1 MQKYKQV
8 FYRQFDRTLERWRL
22 SGINVAESEVYRLL
36 HSIKGTAATIGLQ
49 EWTDEAALLL
59 MHMDEEGGSE
69 QSFADVMRMIAPIV
83 RLRADVADSDSA
95 QPSDEPP
102 TVDGSRANAAAGTPA
117 ADGQRANAAAGM
129 PTADGQRANAASE
142 APATGAPTDTP
153 TAAAPAKALVLL
165 VDDDVTLLQMFKER
179 LEAEGCLVLA
189 TPFPEKAIRWFYE
202 LKPDCIVLDVEL
214 PGHSG
219 YELLTE
225 LQLRSP
231 QPFVPVVLMSALH
244 EKSDRMKAYEL
255 GADDFLAKPIDPD
268 EFAVRVLNK
277 IRRKQAIVKLMRS
290 DASKVAEPETAS
302 AAEGAVE
309 PATERWRIAILDDDP
324 IIRNLLQRRLKD
336 WQLDGKAPEVR
347 TFADGSAFFEDDWYR
362 QKGNYLL
369 ILDRM
374 MPKINGIEVLTRLR
388 ADYPADRY
396 RIIML
401 TGVGEQEEIAQAM
414 RLGTDDYVTKPFRL
428 PELEARMLRL
438 LQGNKG

>member
-8 FYRQFDRTLERWRL
+8 FIRQFDRTLELWRA
-22 SGINVAESEVYRLL
+22 SGKNVAESEVYRLL

-59 MHMDEEGGSE
+59 KHMDEEGGSE
-69 QSFADVMRMIAPIV
+69 LSFADIMRVIAPIV
-83 RLRADVADSDSA
+83 RLRADVANSDF
-95 QPSDEPP
+95 
-102 TVDGSRANAAAGTPA
+102 
-117 ADGQRANAAAGM
+117 GQSTDV
-129 PTADGQRANAASE
+129 PTADGRQANATLD
-142 APATGAPTDTP
+142 APAAGAPMDARP
-153 TAAAPAKALVLL
+153 AAAPAKALVLL

-189 TPFPEKAIRWFYE
+189 TPYPEKAIRWFYE
-202 LKPDCIVLDVEL
+202 LKPDCIVLDVVL

-219 YELLTE
+219 YDLLTV
-225 LQLRSP
+225 LQRSP
-231 QPFVPVVLMSALH
+231 QLFVPVILMSALH
-244 EKSDRMKAYEL
+244 EKSDRMKAYVL
-255 GADDFLAKPIDPD
+255 GADDFLAKPIDSD

-277 IRRKQAIVKLMRS
+277 IRRKQSIAKLMPS
-290 DASKVAEPETAS
+290 NGPKHAGTGTAL
-302 AAEGAVE
+302 AAEGDADQGAE
-309 PATERWRIAILDDDP
+309 QWRIAILDDDP

-336 WQLDGKAPEVR
+336 WRQDGKAPEVR
-347 TFADGSAFFEDDWYR
+347 TFADGSAFFEDDWHR

-414 RLGTDDYVTKPFRL
+414 RLGTDDYVIKPFRL
-428 PELEARMLRL
+428 PELEARMLRF

>member
-8 FYRQFDRTLERWRL
+8 FIRQFDRTLGQWQA
-22 SGINVAESEVYRLL
+22 SGKTIAESEVYRLL
-36 HSIKGTAATIGLQ
+36 HSIKGTGATIGLQ

-59 MHMDEEGGSE
+59 QHLDEESGGGL
-69 QSFADVMRMIAPIV
+69 SFADAMRTIAPIV
-83 RLRADVADSDSA
+83 RLRAGVADGDSG
-95 QPSDEPP
+95 QS
-102 TVDGSRANAAAGTPA
+102 
-117 ADGQRANAAAGM
+117 ADK
-129 PTADGQRANAASE
+129 PTADGRQANATSE
-142 APATGAPTDTP
+142 EPAAGAPTDAQS
-153 TAAAPAKALVLL
+153 AAGPAKALVLL

-189 TPFPEKAIRWFYE
+189 TPFPDKAIRWFYE
-202 LKPDCIVLDVEL
+202 LKPDCIVLDVVL

-219 YELLTE
+219 YELMTV
-225 LQLRSP
+225 LQQRLP
-231 QPFVPVVLMSALH
+231 QLLVPVILMSAHH
-244 EKSDRMKAYEL
+244 EQSDRMKAYVL

-277 IRRKQAIVKLMRS
+277 IRRKQSIAKLMLS
-290 DASKVAEPETAS
+290 NESKVTGPGSAP
-302 AAEGAVE
+302 AAEGAFE
-309 PATERWRIAILDDDP
+309 QATEVWRIAILDDDP
-324 IIRNLLQRRLKD
+324 IIRNMLQRRLKD

-347 TFADGSAFFEDDWYR
+347 TFADGSAFFDDDWHR

-369 ILDRM
+369 VLDRM

-401 TGVGEQEEIAQAM
+401 TGVGEQEKIAQAM

-428 PELEARMLRL
+428 PELEARMLRF
-438 LQGNKG
+438 LQGSKG

>member
-1 MQKYKQV
+1 
-8 FYRQFDRTLERWRL
+8 
-22 SGINVAESEVYRLL
+22 
-36 HSIKGTAATIGLQ
+36 AT
-49 EWTDEAALLL
+49 T
-59 MHMDEEGGSE
+59 
-69 QSFADVMRMIAPIV
+69 
-83 RLRADVADSDSA
+83 
-95 QPSDEPP
+95 
-102 TVDGSRANAAAGTPA
+102 GTPIA
-117 ADGQRANAAAGM
+117 EGRQTNATRGTQ
-129 PTADGQRANAASE
+129 TADGPHPNAISE
-142 APATGAPTDTP
+142 APATAAAMDAQ
-153 TAAAPAKALVLL
+153 TAAAPAKPLVLL

-202 LKPDCIVLDVEL
+202 LKPDCIVLDVIL

-219 YELLTE
+219 YDLLTV
-225 LQLRSP
+225 LQRSP
-231 QPFVPVVLMSALH
+231 QLFVPVILMSALY
-244 EKSDRMKAYEL
+244 EKSDRMKAYVL

-277 IRRKQAIVKLMRS
+277 IRRKQSIAKLMPS
-290 DASKVAEPETAS
+290 NGSKHAGTGTALS
-302 AAEGAVE
+302 AEGDADQGAE
-309 PATERWRIAILDDDP
+309 HWRIAILDDDP

-336 WQLDGKAPEVR
+336 WRLDGKAPEVR
-347 TFADGSAFFEDDWYR
+347 TFADGSAFFEDDWHR
-362 QKGNYLL
+362 RKGNYLL

-414 RLGTDDYVTKPFRL
+414 RLGTDDYVIKPFRL
-428 PELEARMLRL
+428 PELEARMLRF